1 MTSILLAQHQYISDW
16 HSSFV
21 NHLRWLLAIIEVM
34 ENHPSATDEDKRGF
48 GQIKMLLH
56 GREALEIERSL
67 AEADIKQD
75 VLDKIE
81 KLYKDMDD
89 MAIEHLSTEALL
101 KEFLKKLSCWNTSVG
116 KLTSSLSIQYAITV
130 TSIAQPAAHSPK
142 IGQHWTLLQR
152 SCQTF

>member
-1 MTSILLAQHQYISDW
+1 MDSIQLAQHQYISDW

-21 NHLRWLLAIIEVM
+21 NHIRWLLAIIEVM

-48 GQIKMLLH
+48 DQIKKLLH

-81 KLYKDMDD
+81 KLYKDLVD
-89 MAIEHLSTEALL
+89 MAIEHLSTEALV
-101 KEFLKKLSCWNTSVG
+101 KEFLKQLSYFQIEQN
-116 KLTSSLSIQYAITV
+116 KRLAKIRLTD
-130 TSIAQPAAHSPK
+130 
-142 IGQHWTLLQR
+142 LLLLK
-152 SCQTF
+152 